1 MNFKTCLL
9 AAFFALG
16 AHAQKKSLHFEVEGV
31 GFEMIFVEG
40 GTFTMGANIE
50 QTAPL
55 DNERPLH
62 EVKLSDYYIGETEV
76 TQELWN
82 AVTGQPLSH
91 FRPGPSPAGSASLH
105 SDSSANVE
113 RVGQGMEQLPVE
125 DVTWDEC
132 IGFIKMLQ
140 QKTAVKFCLPT
151 EAQWEFAARG
161 GRYSKGYEY
170 AGSDL
175 ADDVA
180 WYGAS
185 LRPETTFCPDS
196 IALASYVNPELA
208 HTFPV
213 AQKRPNELGIYDMS
227 GNVAEWTADFY
238 APYAAGRQ
246 KNPKGPAYGTEHV
259 YRGGCWYFGSWASR
273 VTQRSCAPT
282 AAHFCNLGFRLALP
296 KYYKM

>member
-1 MNFKTCLL
+1 MKIMFALL
-9 AAFFALG
+9 FAALFALG
-16 AHAQKKSLHFEVEGV
+16 AHAQKNLHFEVEGI
-31 GFEMIFVEG
+31 GFEMVFVEG
-40 GTFTMGANIE
+40 GTFTMGATIE

-62 EVKLSDYYIGETEV
+62 EVKLSDYYIGQTEV

-91 FRPGPSPAGSASLH
+91 FRNLP
-105 SDSSANVE
+105 DSGGTE
-113 RVGQGMEQLPVE
+113 GGRLPVE

-132 IGFIKMLQ
+132 MGFINMLQ
-140 QKTAVKFCLPT
+140 QKTAMKFCLPT

-161 GRYSKGYEY
+161 GRNSRGYEY
-170 AGSDL
+170 AGSDG
-175 ADDVA
+175 AAEVA
-180 WYGAS
+180 WFGAS
-185 LRPETTFCPDS
+185 LRPDANVCPDS
-196 IALASYVNPELA
+196 IALAAYVNPELA

-238 APYAAGRQ
+238 ASYNARRQ
-246 KNPKGPAYGTEHV
+246 KNPKGPAYGKEHV

-273 VTQRSCAPT
+273 VAQRSGAPT
-282 AAHFCNLGFRLALP
+282 SAHFCNLGFRLALP

>member
-1 MNFKTCLL
+1 MFALL
-9 AAFFALG
+9 FAALFALG
-16 AHAQKKSLHFEVEGV
+16 AHAQKKNLHFEVEGI
-31 GFEMIFVEG
+31 GFEMIYVEG
-40 GTFTMGANIE
+40 GTFTMGATIE

-62 EVKLSDYYIGETEV
+62 EVKLSDYYIGQTEV

-91 FRPGPSPAGSASLH
+91 FGGDGR
-105 SDSSANVE
+105 
-113 RVGQGMEQLPVE
+113 LPVE

-132 IGFIKMLQ
+132 MGFIQMLQ
-140 QKTAVKFCLPT
+140 NKTGMKFCLPT

-161 GRYSKGYEY
+161 GKHSKGYEY
-170 AGSDL
+170 AGSNKT
-175 ADDVA
+175 ADVA
-180 WYGAS
+180 WFGAS
-185 LRPETTFCPDS
+185 LRPDSDACPDS
-196 IALASYVNPELA
+196 IALATYVNHELA

-213 AQKRPNELGIYDMS
+213 AQKQPNELGIYDMS

-246 KNPKGPAYGTEHV
+246 KNPKGPAYGKEHV

-273 VTQRSCAPT
+273 VAQRSGAPT
-282 AAHFCNLGFRLALP
+282 NAHFCNLGFRLALP